1 MIKTMETETKF
12 CIAIGSHI
20 KSNKRINYLLECL
33 ESLLNQ
39 TVVIPIYL
47 SISFENDEIKAE
59 FTEKMNNIHFENEKI
74 HIYIREQK
82 TPQMRHFK
90 MLLEHLPEWTMFCDD
105 DDTYDPSRVENF
117 INSINVIKQQTSS
130 SGKIFAGL
138 YESHCEKDHREH
150 RHEYWCYCVNK
161 HIMERFYD
169 SLNDHQDII
178 DHKCCDVLFGEYM
191 RRLGIKYFFG
201 RLDMR
206 LYNYR
211 VNENQDSVTGVIQ
224 SKQSFYTKK
233 TQHPPIG
240 DPSLPDY
247 VLDWNDYLHENL
259 DVYLHDV
266 FLRTLVGCDMQYIL
280 QAEFRSDYDLIP
292 YVDEC
297 HSNKMHGLHEYLRS
311 VCKKLYDIPL

>member
-1 MIKTMETETKF
+1 MESTTNF

-20 KSNKRINYLLECL
+20 KSIKRINYLLECIH
-33 ESLLNQ
+33 SLLHQ
-39 TVVIPIYL
+39 TIVISIYL
-47 SISFENDEIKAE
+47 SISFENKEIETVFKE
-59 FTEKMNNIHFENEKI
+59 ELNLKNITGINIF
-74 HIYIREQK
+74 IREQK
-82 TPQMRHFK
+82 TPQMRHFN

-105 DDTYDPSRVENF
+105 DDTYDTTRVDNL
-117 INSINVIKQQTSS
+117 IKSIYLIKQQTCSPE
-130 SGKIFAGL
+130 KIFAGL

-161 HIMERFYD
+161 HIIERFYD
-169 SLNDHQDII
+169 SLKDHQDII

-191 RRLGIKYFFG
+191 RRLGPNYFFG

-211 VNENQDSVTGVIQ
+211 VNENQDSVTGIIQ
-224 SKQSFYTKK
+224 SKQGFYTRK

-240 DPSLPDY
+240 DTSLPDY
-247 VLDWNDYLHENL
+247 ILDWNDYLHENL

-266 FLRTLVGCDMQYIL
+266 FLRTLVGCEMQYIL

-297 HSNKMHGLHEYLRS
+297 HSNKMRELHDYLRT
-311 VCKKLYDIPL
+311 VCAKLYDVPIV